1 VLWETSGPFGL
12 RLDAGAADGS
22 WHSGEASGDALLAG
36 FVAQ

>member
-12 RLDAGAADGS
+12 RLDAGATDES
-22 WHSGEASGDALLAG
+22 WHSVEASGDALLAG